1 MLPIGPRTGII
12 YSGLFKYHV
21 LAGGIHIYVVII
33 IKNLDF
39 FVGRRMGSGG
49 EGGGIKVKTRWP
61 STYMGLFPL

>member
-1 MLPIGPRTGII
+1 V
-12 YSGLFKYHV
+12 FAV
-21 LAGGIHIYVVII
+21 GIHIYVVII

-49 EGGGIKVKTRWP
+49 GGREEIKVKTRCP